1 MERGQKLANADGSG
15 FVDLSVEELCATIK
29 ALGPDDSAVEAVQQG
44 LKYLDSG
51 ALAALLKV
59 GCVCVCGCVS
69 VVVWVVGDLVGGE
82 MMTLC

>member
-1 MERGQKLANADGSG
+1 MTQVERGQKLANADGTG

-29 ALGPDDSAVEAVQQG
+29 ALGPEESAVEAVQQG

-59 GCVCVCGCVS
+59 CE
-69 VVVWVVGDLVGGE
+69 VVWGA
-82 MMTLC
+82 